1 MLFDIILELRDYS
14 YSIRINKEMLI
25 EIIIFFN
32 SY

>member
-14 YSIRINKEMLI
+14 HSIRINKEMLI